1 MPVRSF
7 HDQHH
12 GHVAEDHP
20 SFPTT
25 LAPEV
30 QAALNARL
38 AAGLNST
45 AVPDVPATDA
55 SVDEPKIQA
64 PPPADGKAP
73 LPRRKKRQNLAPQ
86 LLQSSEEVPH
96 AEPVTGERSAER
108 TRDGLAAFQRGT
120 RDARLTDDWR
130 SEGAPSS

>member
-12 GHVAEDHP
+12 GHVEEHP
-20 SFPTT
+20 SFP
-25 LAPEV
+25 LKRPPV
-30 QAALNARL
+30 PNAVVHP
-38 AAGLNST
+38 T
-45 AVPDVPATDA
+45 PVPAV
-55 SVDEPKIQA
+55 SEPE
-64 PPPADGKAP
+64 PPADEPATPAPTSDGKPP

-86 LLQSSEEVPH
+86 LMQSDDVSH
-96 AEPVTGERSAER
+96 AEPMTGERSAER